1 MRNIKLMDKKQTIL
15 IRYTMLILAL
25 LVNAIIFNLLIVPTK
40 IVTGGVNGI
49 ALIINYLTNVDNSI
63 IILFTSIFL
72 LILSFIF
79 LGVERTSGSIVA
91 TFVYPL
97 FVKLTSL
104 FTANIIIDT
113 SDVILIAI
121 FIGVIGGFANGIM
134 YKTGFSNGGLPIIS
148 QIIYEKFKIPIGKS
162 SFIINGFIVLL
173 GGFYFG
179 LTMVMYALIIL
190 FINSFVLDRV
200 ILGVSKNKAFY
211 IVTTETNLVR
221 KYIIEQLHHSAT
233 VFDVKGGFKG
243 KRREVILTVIPSREY
258 FRTTEGIKEI
268 DPNVF
273 FLVCD
278 AYQVH
283 GGE

>member
-49 ALIINYLTNVDNSI
+49 ALIINYLSNVDNSI

>member
-134 YKTGFSNGGLPIIS
+134 YKTGFSNGELPIIS

>member
-211 IVTTETNLVR
+211 I
-221 KYIIEQLHHSAT
+221 
-233 VFDVKGGFKG
+233 
-243 KRREVILTVIPSREY
+243 
-258 FRTTEGIKEI
+258 
-268 DPNVF
+268 
-273 FLVCD
+273 
-278 AYQVH
+278 
-283 GGE
+283 